1 MGERGASQR
10 SDVCHDD
17 LSILSIAVSTAML
30 LTPYPARRH
39 LDDASPTWSCANP
52 KLANPYPVEPECSVQ
67 VFLGQVTL
75 G

>member
-30 LTPYPARRH
+30 LTPYQRAATLARREPN
-39 LDDASPTWSCANP
+39 LVLRKPE
-52 KLANPYPVEPECSVQ
+52 LANPYPVEPECSVQ
-67 VFLGQVTL
+67 VSRGQVTL